1 MSLASRIVLRWSWA
15 LLFVW
20 FGTQQLMHPSQW
32 VAFLPV
38 WTGYFPVPAE
48 MLIQL
53 NGWMEVC
60 LAGLLILGCFT
71 RISAIILA
79 GHLAM
84 IAASVGGAIGV
95 RDAALAAAGVSL
107 ALSGPD
113 EWSLDAKFNKAQT
126 PTTM

>member
-1 MSLASRIVLRWSWA
+1 MTFASRIVLRWSWA

-20 FGTQQLMHPSQW
+20 FGTQQLIHPAQW
-32 VAFLPV
+32 VSFLPA

-60 LAGLLILGCFT
+60 LAALLLLGCFT
-71 RISAIILA
+71 RISAMILA
-79 GHLAM
+79 AHLAM

-113 EWSLDAKFNKAQT
+113 AWSLDAKLRNVQT
-126 PTTM
+126 PTSM